1 MFKGAKKE
9 DLRQIA
15 FELGQTVTDNMT
27 VVQLTN
33 VIKSN
38 ETFVNEPEFVKDIA
52 NTIISERKLEKES
65 ELELERI
72 KFERTKAE
80 LELARIQAESKIEIE
95 NEPEKTESLDSLIK
109 SVRTLTVKVPSKP
122 EGVFLS
128 ETKSPKCVLLCNEN
142 HPLYKCPK
150 YKKLSFNDRVEL
162 VKTNNFCFNCLL
174 RNHKSS
180 ACKSKYSCGMCQR
193 RHHVTLH
200 FRPAD
205 KQSGL
210 IDDSGAKKSSVLSST
225 AAEFH
230 TSAREEVNHELVN
243 PQFAAT
249 GYNNSDNKTVLLSTC
264 ICYVTDGSG
273 NVYPIRA
280 LMDVG
285 ASSNFM
291 SQGLADRLRL
301 RKEKT
306 NISVSGLNNFSL

>member
-15 FELGQTVTDNMT
+15 FELGETVTDNMT
-27 VVQLTN
+27 VVELTN
-33 VIKSN
+33 VLKSN

-95 NEPEKTESLDSLIK
+95 NEPEKTESLDPLIK
-109 SVRTLTVKVPSKP
+109 SVP
-122 EGVFLS
+122 
-128 ETKSPKCVLLCNEN
+128 
-142 HPLYKCPK
+142 
-150 YKKLSFNDRVEL
+150 
-162 VKTNNFCFNCLL
+162 
-174 RNHKSS
+174 
-180 ACKSKYSCGMCQR
+180 
-193 RHHVTLH
+193 
-200 FRPAD
+200 
-205 KQSGL
+205 
-210 IDDSGAKKSSVLSST
+210 
-225 AAEFH
+225 AEFH
-230 TSAREEVNHELVN
+230 TFSREEVNHELVN
-243 PQFAAT
+243 HQFAAT

-306 NISVSGLNNFSL
+306 NISVSGLNNFSLTVKYRVNATITNEERDFKLNLDFLVVPQITSFTPSKPIMCHVPELQFWNPESIGIKDDGVNDEEDTTLENFNKTVCVKKGRGEDVGACERQKEKEL